1 MAARNSPPRWQG
13 AARAQRRMLLI
24 GTLVLVAVVVGAVA
38 GLLTAVA
45 RARDGG
51 GQAAGGQHQH
61 APGPPQGQGGSEAV
75 VVNGL
80 PTMGRDC
87 ANSDH
92 AQHHGDE
99 DTPRCVTTEMGEVA
113 TFAQGPQLLITDAP
127 RRVRAGQTFTIQ
139 VSTRNLVRDRFPPAA
154 EGGYLLERADL
165 TADGLTRGHVHTA
178 CRTLSHGTEVAP
190 DPGVQLDFFEATE
203 DGGGG
208 DTPDQV
214 RITVTG
220 GIPRPGLAQCA
231 VWAGDGSHR
240 IPMMASP
247 RQIPPFDTVL
257 LEVE

>member
-13 AARAQRRMLLI
+13 AARAQRRTLLI
-24 GTLVLVAVVVGAVA
+24 GTLVLVAVIVGAVA

-51 GQAAGGQHQH
+51 GLTAAGQHQH
-61 APGPPQGQGGSEAV
+61 PPGPPQRQGGSEV
-75 VVNGL
+75 VVNEL

-99 DTPRCVTTEMGEVA
+99 DTPRCVATEMGEVA

-127 RRVRAGQTFTIQ
+127 RRVRAGQPFTIK

-165 TADGLTRGHVHTA
+165 TADGLTRGHFHTA
-178 CRTLSHGTEVAP
+178 CRTLSHGTEAAP
-190 DPGVQLDFFEATE
+190 DPEVPVDFFEATE
-203 DGGGG
+203 DGDGGA
-208 DTPDQV
+208 TPDLLEV
-214 RITVTG
+214 TVTG
-220 GIPRPGLAQCA
+220 GIPRRGLAQCA